1 MSVTVTAS
9 NGWVHKPIQEEDASA
24 FMKCFKDY
32 PFSPG
37 TTPITYEERLTKFS
51 QSLLTN
57 EVGTLPL
64 TSDAP
69 DGVNRV
75 YGTYK
80 PDGTLVGARTYCFYE
95 PTVMVILNG
104 VIHPDHRGNKYQSAQ
119 LFLGLALAKH
129 YNITSFVSALE
140 ATPTFSTMNHL
151 KTKYTDKGINC
162 DAGDKTSTD
171 QMLDGTGQSVALK
184 SVTAT
189 LAQADALLAANSTW
203 ASITYT
209 IS

>member
-9 NGWVHKPIQEEDASA
+9 NNWVHKPIQEDDANA

-37 TTPITYEERLTKFS
+37 DTPITYEERLRKFS
-51 QSLLTN
+51 ESLLTN

-64 TSDAP
+64 SEEKG
-69 DGVNRV
+69 DGIYRV

-80 PDGTLVGARTYCFYE
+80 PDGTLVGVRTYGFFE
-95 PTVMVILNG
+95 PTKIWVING

-119 LFLGLALAKH
+119 LALGVGLGKH
-129 YNITSFVSALE
+129 YNISTIYSFLE
-140 ATPTFSTMNHL
+140 ASPSFSTMTHI
-151 KTKYTDKGINC
+151 KAKYTDKGMNTN
-162 DAGDKTSTD
+162 AGDKDSND
-171 QMLDGTGQSVALK
+171 QMLNASGQPVALK
-184 SVTAT
+184 QVEAT
-189 LAQADALLAANSTW
+189 MAQAEAVIAANSTW
-203 ASITYT
+203 ASVTFT